1 MGGDFGPHPVICAA
15 QKIISLHP
23 HVEIVIV
30 GDQDQLNPLLD
41 TVFDNNKDTLKDSS
55 RLTIVHAS
63 DVVSMDDKPSV
74 VLRQKQNSS
83 MWKALELVKNQEV
96 DACVSCG
103 NTGALMAMGRYLLK
117 TFPGIDRPAICKA
130 IPSRKGHCYLLD
142 LGANINCTAEQLAQF
157 ASMGSVLAKVSDN
170 NESPSVGLLNIG
182 EENIK
187 GVEQVRL
194 ASDILQNN
202 PAIHY
207 SGFVEGDAIYTG
219 NVDVI
224 VCDGFVGN
232 IALKVSEGAATFLLE
247 SILNR
252 FQSSFFG
259 RLSGWFAS
267 PVLNQWREKY
277 NPDRHNGA
285 CFLGLQGTVIK
296 SHGGAN
302 QQGFFHALEMAIDHV
317 EKDMPEKINQQLE
330 AVFM

>member
-15 QKIISLHP
+15 QKIVSLHP
-23 HVEIVIV
+23 NAEIFVV
-30 GDQDQLNPLLD
+30 GHQDQLTPLLEKFKL
-41 TVFDNNKDTLKDSS
+41 TDSTQMH
-55 RLTIVHAS
+55 LVHAP
-63 DVVSMDDKPSV
+63 DIVSMDDKPST
-74 VLRQKQNSS
+74 VLRQKQQSS
-83 MWKALELVKNQEV
+83 MWKALELVKMNQV

-103 NTGALMAMGRYLLK
+103 NTGALMAIGRYLLK

-157 ASMGSVLAKVSDN
+157 ASMGSVLARVSDDN
-170 NESPSVGLLNIG
+170 LSPSIGLLNIG

-194 ASDILQNN
+194 ASDMLTNN
-202 PAIHY
+202 KMLNYA
-207 SGFVEGDAIYTG
+207 GFVEGNAIYTG

-247 SILNR
+247 SILDR
-252 FQSSFFG
+252 FQSSLFG

-267 PVLNQWREKY
+267 PVLKQWREKY

-296 SHGGAN
+296 SHGSAN
-302 QQGFFHALEMAIDHV
+302 DQGFYHALETAIDHV
-317 EKDMPEKINQQLE
+317 NKKVPEKINEQLE
-330 AVFM
+330 DMFP

>member
-15 QKIISLHP
+15 QKIISLHS
-23 HVEIVIV
+23 HVEIFIV
-30 GDQDQLNPLLD
+30 GHQDQLSPLLE
-41 TVFDNNKDTLKDSS
+41 SS
-55 RLTIVHAS
+55 NLSKSNQIHIVHAS
-63 DVVSMDDKPSV
+63 DIVSMDDKPST

-83 MWKALELVKNQEV
+83 MWKALELVKTKQV

-103 NTGALMAMGRYLLK
+103 NTGALMAVGRYLLK
-117 TFPGIDRPAICKA
+117 AFPGIDRPAICKA

-157 ASMGSVLAKVSDN
+157 ASMGSVLASVSDN
-170 NESPSVGLLNIG
+170 NLSPSVGLLNIG

-194 ASDILQNN
+194 ASDMLSENKMINY
-202 PAIHY
+202 A
-207 SGFVEGDAIYTG
+207 GFVEGDAIYTG
-219 NVDVI
+219 TVDVI

-247 SILNR
+247 SIQNR

-267 PVLNQWREKY
+267 PVLSQWREKY
-277 NPDRHNGA
+277 NPNRHNGA

-296 SHGGAN
+296 SHGSAN
-302 QQGFFHALEMAIDHV
+302 TQGFYHALEMAIDHV
-317 EKDMPEKINQQLE
+317 NKNMPEKINQQLE
-330 AVFM
+330 EIFT